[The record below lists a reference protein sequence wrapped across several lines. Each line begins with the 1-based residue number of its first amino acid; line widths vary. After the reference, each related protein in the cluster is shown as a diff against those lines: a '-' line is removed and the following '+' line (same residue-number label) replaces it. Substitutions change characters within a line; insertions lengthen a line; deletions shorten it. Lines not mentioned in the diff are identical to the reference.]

1 MVEGPFEGL
10 PGPLPTGQPKPG
22 AELVAHPRER
32 KGEVYRGGRFDGKP
46 EHTHRTPG
54 ASAIGVPANLHGDV
68 GTGRASASVEDD
80 PTTVQNSR
88 EGWRDRFS
96 DRLRHMERLGA
107 KASAETPPQSAT
119 GPFRW
124 ASQGLRSGTET
135 D

>member
-1 MVEGPFEGL
+1 M
-10 PGPLPTGQPKPG
+10 
-22 AELVAHPRER
+22 
-32 KGEVYRGGRFDGKP
+32 YRGGRFDGKP
-46 EHTHRTPG
+46 DHTHRTPG
-54 ASAIGVPANLHGDV
+54 ASAIGVSANLHGDV

-80 PTTVQNSR
+80 PITVQNSQ

-119 GPFRW
+119 DPFRW
-124 ASQGLRSGTET
+124 DSQGQRSGTET